1 MKKVLSLFV
10 LFAITGIIS
19 AQGQQG
25 HAAPGKKKWDK
36 AKWQVEW
43 KAMNARCKSDSFWK
57 NAWNCVVSAYKG
69 SGWVA
74 TLTDPAA
81 TALYSWETQ
90 KIGDWLDDIH
100 STATTTAGSSQPKA
114 NATAAPSSP
123 SSPSTPSQAHGNI
136 PKK

>member
-10 LFAITGIIS
+10 LFTTTGIIS

-25 HAAPGKKKWDK
+25 HAAPVKKKWDK

-43 KAMNARCKSDSFWK
+43 KAMNARRKSDSLWK

-100 STATTTAGSSQPKA
+100 STATTTAGASQPKA
-114 NATAAPSSP
+114 NVTAAPSSP